1 MGPIKKVQKKH
12 LTATSGALTCS
23 CGVALHCFHVYF
35 SSRSPT
41 FAFSRATYDGG
52 GALTLLY

>member
-23 CGVALHCFHVYF
+23 CGVALHCFTF
-35 SSRSPT
+35 TFQLTPT
-41 FAFSRATYDGG
+41 VAFSRATYNR